1 MAEFDQPSRA
11 AMAFTVCELETVIGT
26 VYCVL
31 DVVGVDP
38 FVV

>member
-1 MAEFDQPSRA
+1 MALIVVVAET
-11 AMAFTVCELETVIGT
+11 AMGAEYRVE
-26 VYCVL
+26 